1 MILEHALLQVRPGQ
15 SDAFE
20 AAMAEA
26 RPIIAR
32 QAGCH
37 SVEVRPEQGNP
48 DRYLLLV
55 TWDRI
60 ESHRDGFRGSE
71 DYQRWRALLHAFY
84 DPMPEITYYG
94 PGIFHD

>member
-20 AAMAEA
+20 GAMAKA

-32 QAGCH
+32 QPGCQ

-55 TWDRI
+55 KWDRI
-60 ESHRDGFRGSE
+60 ESHRDGFRRSE
-71 DYQRWRALLHAFY
+71 DYQLWRGLLHAFY
-84 DPMPEITYYG
+84 SPMPEIAYYG
-94 PGIFHD
+94 ASIFDD